1 MTTFQRLRLTLA
13 LSVASC
19 FPAAAVAQLEILQ
32 EIASAFEVSN
42 GSIDYDPD
50 NEKVSWVSQDDDP
63 VVLLYDEV
71 QIFADSI
78 DYEYARELVRAK
90 GDVSI
95 YKDGVLY
102 RGENIEYDTRT
113 AEIKAN
119 ALRSSLA
126 PIYFDTDEFE
136 TETKEISVIDMG
148 ETMFTTHD
156 SINPNFHIKARTVDI
171 YPEDRIVFRNLT
183 AYAGKVPVF
192 YFPYLSQP
200 FDDELGYSFAPGYSS
215 NWGAYILNQY
225 GTLVG
230 DHTVAK
236 YHLDFRSTRGV
247 AGGIDLISR
256 RHKENPNLGKF
267 QFYYA
272 NDLAPDTTS
281 VGTGSPRLGAS
292 PDADRY
298 RINLQHRIFL
308 PGPEESTFYLDID
321 FNKLSDEFFYEDFFP
336 AEFRLDPNPDNIIN
350 LVKTDPRGEL
360 SLLARFETN
369 DFFQTDTRLPE
380 LSLDI
385 TRQPVFNGSLFYES
399 NSSIGILSE
408 RLASAD
414 EESSRDSIDTL
425 EGDLELNSAEDPDFV
440 SANPDFDEDDVLD
453 QLAEL
458 RARVEERSFTRF
470 HTYHELLYPKT
481 IGGWLNV
488 TPRIGLGFQSYSDV
502 DGAGDP
508 GSDSRPLI
516 HAGLDASFKFSKVYP
531 NVQSTRFGI
540 DGIRHVVRPYANY
553 SFLSADEL
561 EDGFPKIDR
570 FVPTTRLRS
579 LDIPRF
585 TTIDDLQDWN
595 ILRLGVRNNLFTR
608 RNERNYDWMG
618 LNTFF
623 DVFGEDPEFDR
634 SHSNLFNEFYWRPLP
649 WLRYDLDSQ
658 VPIGSG
664 DFEFTEINNRLSFQ
678 PTKNWQFGLGHQ
690 LLQDHPFFEDSSL
703 VTLNTYSRLNENWGF
718 GMIQRYE
725 IDDSTLE
732 VQQYSLHRDLTS
744 WTASLGALFRDNR
757 GDQEFGII
765 FSLTLK
771 AFPQV
776 TIPLQLDPG
785 SNSN

>member
-1 MTTFQRLRLTLA
+1 
-13 LSVASC
+13 
-19 FPAAAVAQLEILQ
+19 
-32 EIASAFEVSN
+32 
-42 GSIDYDPD
+42 
-50 NEKVSWVSQDDDP
+50 
-63 VVLLYDEV
+63 
-71 QIFADSI
+71 
-78 DYEYARELVRAK
+78 
-90 GDVSI
+90 
-95 YKDGVLY
+95 
-102 RGENIEYDTRT
+102 
-113 AEIKAN
+113 
-119 ALRSSLA
+119 
-126 PIYFDTDEFE
+126 
-136 TETKEISVIDMG
+136 
-148 ETMFTTHD
+148 
-156 SINPNFHIKARTVDI
+156 
-171 YPEDRIVFRNLT
+171 
-183 AYAGKVPVF
+183 
-192 YFPYLSQP
+192 
-200 FDDELGYSFAPGYSS
+200 
-215 NWGAYILNQY
+215 
-225 GTLVG
+225 
-230 DHTVAK
+230 
-236 YHLDFRSTRGV
+236 
-247 AGGIDLISR
+247 
-256 RHKENPNLGKF
+256 
-267 QFYYA
+267 
-272 NDLAPDTTS
+272 
-281 VGTGSPRLGAS
+281 
-292 PDADRY
+292 
-298 RINLQHRIFL
+298 
-308 PGPEESTFYLDID
+308 
-321 FNKLSDEFFYEDFFP
+321 
-336 AEFRLDPNPDNIIN
+336 
-350 LVKTDPRGEL
+350 
-360 SLLARFETN
+360 
-369 DFFQTDTRLPE
+369 
-380 LSLDI
+380 
-385 TRQPVFNGSLFYES
+385 
-399 NSSIGILSE
+399 
-408 RLASAD
+408 
-414 EESSRDSIDTL
+414 
-425 EGDLELNSAEDPDFV
+425 
-440 SANPDFDEDDVLD
+440 VLD